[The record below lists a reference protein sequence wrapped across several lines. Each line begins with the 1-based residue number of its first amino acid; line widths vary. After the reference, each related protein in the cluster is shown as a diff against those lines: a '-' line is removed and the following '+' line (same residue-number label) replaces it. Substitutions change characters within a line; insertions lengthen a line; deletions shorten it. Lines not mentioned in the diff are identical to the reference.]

1 MKLQLNRTYFSSEY
15 TIGKLYI
22 DGVYYCDTLEDTNRD
37 INRNGRFDVGEKKIP
52 GTTCIPF
59 GEYKVTV
66 NVSPRFGRELPR
78 LQNVPEFEGVLI
90 HRGNYA
96 KDTSG
101 CILVGKNTIKGM
113 VTSSTKYEVELTKK
127 IKEAIDRGE
136 TVTIKIY

>member
-37 INRNGRFDVGEKKIP
+37 VNKNGKFDNGEKKVP
-52 GTTCIPF
+52 GVTCIPF

-78 LQNVPEFEGVLI
+78 LLNVPEFEGILI
-90 HRGNYA
+90 HRGNTA
-96 KDTSG
+96 KDTAG

-113 VTSSTKYEVELTKK
+113 VTSSTQYEVDLTKK

-136 TVTIKIY
+136 AVTIKIT

>member
-22 DGVYYCDTLEDTNRD
+22 DGVYYCDTLEDTNID
-37 INRNGRFDVGEKKIP
+37 VNKNGKFDNGEKKVS
-52 GTTCIPF
+52 GVTCIPF

-78 LQNVPEFEGVLI
+78 LLNVPEFEGILI
-90 HRGNYA
+90 HRGNRA
-96 KDTSG
+96 KDTAG

-113 VTSSTKYEVELTKK
+113 VTSSTQYEVDLTKK

-136 TVTIKIY
+136 TVTIKIT